1 MQFDAPFVKD
11 VGNPT
16 GCEWQTSDPKADQRD
31 LVNPTSRPFG
41 SHSARQSKGNPPVA
55 DRANPYNVSPRVQ
68 ATSRDPK
75 MTATNTAKT
84 APPLGDS
91 PPRPPVRRKP
101 SPTGAALGTSENRRT

>member
-1 MQFDAPFVKD
+1 MGPDADTITQFFGGLLMQFDAPFVKD

-68 ATSRDPK
+68 ATSRDPE
-75 MTATNTAKT
+75 MT
-84 APPLGDS
+84 GDQH
-91 PPRPPVRRKP
+91 R
-101 SPTGAALGTSENRRT
+101 ENRSASGRFAAPAAR